1 MTSRNPWTGSAG
13 RKALYSLA
21 SMALIAMPAQP
32 AFAQKYPSKPVQL
45 VNGTQGAATEVA
57 ARAWMECAS
66 KERLAGQPF
75 VLQSKPG
82 ANGVV
87 AATFMR
93 QQPNDG
99 YTIMIGGMSNT
110 TITPFT
116 FKRLPYDPE
125 KEFEGA
131 AMFGVTSLVLVA
143 SAQSGIKNAQD
154 LQAAARA
161 APKGIDFAVPS
172 IAGAGHMLSAAVVAN
187 LGIKAELV
195 ATKGE
200 AGAVT
205 ALLGNQMPLT
215 VIVTGTAQPHVDAG
229 KLVPLMVFAEKR
241 LPSMPTVPTVIEALG
256 DANLAHSAWIGITT
270 KAGGPPEVVKAI
282 ESWTKSCLESPEF
295 VQQLSNAGFL
305 PRFVSTNDYARIV
318 RNDIVFWKQ
327 WIDKLGISND

>member
-1 MTSRNPWTGSAG
+1 MTLSNHWIGITH
-13 RKALYSLA
+13 RKTLCGLA
-21 SMALIAMPAQP
+21 SIALVAAP
-32 AFAQKYPSKPVQL
+32 AFAQKYPNKPIQL

-66 KERLAGQPF
+66 KVKLAGQAF

-143 SAQSGIKNAQD
+143 NVQSGIKSARD
-154 LQAAARA
+154 LQVAANA

-200 AGAVT
+200 AGAVS

-215 VIVTGTAQPHVDAG
+215 VLVTGTAQPHVDAG
-229 KLVPLMVFAEKR
+229 KLVPLMVFADKR
-241 LPSMPTVPTVIEALG
+241 QPSLPTVPTVIEALG
-256 DANLAHSAWIGITT
+256 DTSLAHSAWIGITT

-282 ESWTKSCLESPEF
+282 ESWTKSCLASPEF
-295 VQQLSNAGFL
+295 VQQLANAGFT
-305 PRFVSTNDYARIV
+305 PRFVPASEYGRIV
-318 RNDIVFWKQ
+318 RDDIAFWKQ